1 MMEIY
6 SQKSV
11 EVSTVNFCLWV
22 ILLLIETYFFCL
34 DAYELDICLVEHSI
48 YLPHIL
54 AVIKDHYNL
63 DLIMQKGD

>member
-1 MMEIY
+1 MSSLDLQGFKERFQTITMMEIY

-34 DAYELDICLVEHSI
+34 LVDAYALDSAL
-48 YLPHIL
+48 
-54 AVIKDHYNL
+54 
-63 DLIMQKGD
+63 

>member
-34 DAYELDICLVEHSI
+34 DAYALNSAL
-48 YLPHIL
+48 
-54 AVIKDHYNL
+54 YNTQF
-63 DLIMQKGD
+63 ISHTSWH

>member
-22 ILLLIETYFFCL
+22 IFLLVETYFFCL
-34 DAYELDICLVEHSI
+34 DAYALDSAL
-48 YLPHIL
+48 
-54 AVIKDHYNL
+54 
-63 DLIMQKGD
+63 

>member
-1 MMEIY
+1 MSSLDLQGFKERFQTITMMEIY

-34 DAYELDICLVEHSI
+34 DAYALDSAL
-48 YLPHIL
+48 
-54 AVIKDHYNL
+54 
-63 DLIMQKGD
+63 

>member
-1 MMEIY
+1 MSSLDLQGFKERFQTITMMEIY

-34 DAYELDICLVEHSI
+34 DAYELDSAL
-48 YLPHIL
+48 
-54 AVIKDHYNL
+54 
-63 DLIMQKGD
+63 